1 MLGLPPGLCTVKP
14 KRFAWPFHLA
24 AVRRKIVAMLGAGVA
39 AALLI
44 AGSAPEVPSAAP
56 SALRHAL
63 HAASVQIDPPGCSGV
78 LAEHDQ
84 IVVTARHCIDAGVQK
99 LRVRFTNGVTRTGWV
114 VATDEA
120 ADQAVLF
127 LEDPVDIE
135 PLPIVRRRQIP
146 GTVLYFEG
154 NPSRPRFQSARLDKI
169 GRCPSLPNLPDA
181 LFTSIAGVP
190 GDSGAPLVDVVA
202 EVVGL
207 VHGGARC
214 HIATPADTLLR
225 LVEHVLER
233 DDVHMTRISP
243 RSGPHSSRVSAGHP
257 RHS

>member
-1 MLGLPPGLCTVKP
+1 MLGLPPDLCIVK
-14 KRFAWPFHLA
+14 REWLASPFHLA
-24 AVRRKIVAMLGAGVA
+24 AARRKIAAMLVAGVA
-39 AALLI
+39 AALLLV
-44 AGSAPEVPSAAP
+44 GSASAVPPAAP

-63 HAASVQIDPPGCSGV
+63 HAASVQIDPPGCAGV
-78 LAEHDQ
+78 LAENDQ
-84 IVVTARHCIDAGVQK
+84 IVVTARHCIDSGVQK
-99 LRVRFTNGVTRTGWV
+99 LRVRFTNGATRAGWV

-127 LEDPVDIE
+127 LDDPVDIE

-169 GRCPSLPNLPDA
+169 GRCPSLPDLPDA

-225 LVEHVLER
+225 LVERVLER
-233 DDVHMTRISP
+233 DDVRMTRVP
-243 RSGPHSSRVSAGHP
+243 ARSGPRRSAVSAGHS